1 MVAIL
6 ENENHSQKTAT
17 VCSHG
22 DEFREHEGQSAGR
35 LLSLPWRRL
44 SRLIYR
50 GWKDI
55 RRIDDVGRSLIDGH
69 CLTPRHPTTVC
80 TSSGITAFARVN
92 HPDHGTRR
100 QGKPAG
106 IPHDPDGA
114 QDWQPVVLGERDR
127 RRGLYAWTI
136 LRGGCNSIFPESRSG
151 APFRR
156 CSVLPGG

>member
-1 MVAIL
+1 MGHAGVPNGIRNARD
-6 ENENHSQKTAT
+6 
-17 VCSHG
+17 G
-22 DEFREHEGQSAGR
+22 RGQIAG
-35 LLSLPWRRL
+35 W
-44 SRLIYR
+44 
-50 GWKDI
+50 G
-55 RRIDDVGRSLIDGH
+55 
-69 CLTPRHPTTVC
+69 
-80 TSSGITAFARVN
+80 VN